1 MTYKLFKWISGSMNI
16 TPRQKTIIF
25 WLSKELKNKQ
35 IAQKVNKSLAT
46 VKRDLQKL
54 YINYDVQGR
63 IGLVQNYNVSLDRS
77 PAEI

>member
-1 MTYKLFKWISGSMNI
+1 MNI